1 MSVNHLPSPGDVLG
15 FWFGRP
21 DDPAHLKKREK
32 WFKKTPAFDAE
43 IGTEFLPLYETAVSG
58 GLDHWRAAAPGCLAL
73 ILVLDQFP
81 RNMFRNTARAF
92 ATDAM
97 AREVARHGVDQGF
110 DKTVPPVHRTFFYL
124 PFEHGEDLDDQR
136 LSVELFRNCEPHEDY
151 ESSLDYALRHMAV
164 IERFGRFPYRNAAL
178 GRVSSPAELEYIDQP
193 NGGF

>member
-1 MSVNHLPSPGDVLG
+1 MTSSGDVLA

-32 WFKKTPAFDAE
+32 WFKKNPAFDDE
-43 IGTEFLPLYETAVSG
+43 ITTKFLPLYETATSG

-81 RNMFRNTARAF
+81 RNMFRNSARAF

-97 AREVARHGVDQGF
+97 AREVARHGVEQGF

-136 LSVELFRNCEPHEDY
+136 LSVALFRNCEPHEEY
-151 ESSLDYALRHMAV
+151 LSSLDYALRHMAV
-164 IERFGRFPYRNAAL
+164 IERFGRFPHRNAAL
-178 GRVSSPAELEYIDQP
+178 GRVSSPAELEYLDQP
-193 NGGF
+193 NAGF

>member
-1 MSVNHLPSPGDVLG
+1 MTSPGHVLA

-32 WFKKTPAFDAE
+32 WFKKDPTFDHQIA
-43 IGTEFLPLYETAVSG
+43 TKFLPLYETAASG
-58 GLDHWRAAAPGCLAL
+58 GLDDWRAAAPGCLAL

-81 RNMFRNTARAF
+81 RNMFRNSARAF

-110 DKTVPPVHRTFFYL
+110 DKTVPLVHRAFFYL

-136 LSVELFRNCEPHEDY
+136 RSVALFRDCGRHDEYQN
-151 ESSLDYALRHMAV
+151 SLDYALRHMVV
-164 IERFGRFPYRNAAL
+164 IERFGRFPHRNEIL
-178 GRVSSPAELEYIDQP
+178 GRASTPDEVDFLRHSEK
-193 NGGF
+193 GF

>member
-1 MSVNHLPSPGDVLG
+1 MTSPGHVLA

-32 WFKKTPAFDAE
+32 WFKKDPTFDHQIA
-43 IGTEFLPLYETAVSG
+43 TEFLPLYETAVSG
-58 GLDHWRAAAPGCLAL
+58 GLDDWRAAAPGCLAL

-97 AREVARHGVDQGF
+97 AREAARHGVDQGF
-110 DKTVPPVHRTFFYL
+110 DKTVPPVHRAFFYL
-124 PFEHGEDLDDQR
+124 PFEHSENLDDQR
-136 LSVELFRNCEPHEDY
+136 LSIELFRNCEPHENY
-151 ESSLDYALRHMAV
+151 QSSLDYALRHMAV

-178 GRVSSPAELEYIDQP
+178 GRVSSPEEQEYVDQP
-193 NGGF
+193 NRGF